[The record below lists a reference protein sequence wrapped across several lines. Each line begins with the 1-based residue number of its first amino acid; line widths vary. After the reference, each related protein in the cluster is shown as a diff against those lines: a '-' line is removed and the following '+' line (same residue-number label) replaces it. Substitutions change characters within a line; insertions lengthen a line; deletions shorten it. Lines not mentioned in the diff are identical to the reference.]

1 MEFES
6 YDQFV
11 LTLSSAEQD
20 ELKEILELVEEIKK
34 SNRFSSSLCSV
45 LLFEKINF

>member
-11 LTLSSAEQD
+11 LTLSPVEQE
-20 ELKEILELVEEIKK
+20 ELKEILELVDEIKK
-34 SNRFSSSLCSV
+34 SKHF
-45 LLFEKINF
+45 